1 MFTDVVGSTTSA
13 RRLGDDRWRDVLE
26 THDRLMRAEL
36 ARHGGTEIDTAGDGF
51 LSTFA
56 TPSAAVRCAQRLHRA
71 MADVDLQLRVGIH
84 CGEVEVRERN
94 IAGIAVHLGARV
106 QAKAEP
112 GETWVTS
119 TVKDAMTG
127 SAFALAERGA
137 HELKGVPGSWHLYA
151 VTA

>member
-1 MFTDVVGSTTSA
+1 
-13 RRLGDDRWRDVLE
+13 
-26 THDRLMRAEL
+26 MRAEL

-112 GETWVTS
+112 GETWGRAPQRRHDRLCVLRRT
-119 TVKDAMTG
+119 
-127 SAFALAERGA
+127 RA
-137 HELKGVPGSWHLYA
+137 HELKVPGSWHLYA